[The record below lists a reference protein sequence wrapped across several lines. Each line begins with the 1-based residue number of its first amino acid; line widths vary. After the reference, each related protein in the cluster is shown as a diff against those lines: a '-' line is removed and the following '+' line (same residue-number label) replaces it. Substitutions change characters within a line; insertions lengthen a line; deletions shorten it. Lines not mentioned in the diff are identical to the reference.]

1 MKHKEVLAAL
11 AIPENNKSMRSK
23 LIFIIVVV
31 FVIACKPV
39 KKVQS
44 IQTAMAKKDT
54 AQTIVV
60 KESAKVDSAKL
71 VKEIMSKV
79 MGRKIDFN
87 TFNSKIKVDYEGPN
101 ESQHL
106 TAYIGIKKDSV
117 ILVKLVGPLGI
128 VGLEVKITK
137 DSVLLVNK
145 VDKWVKRKSVNYLQ
159 EVSEIPFD
167 FTTLQDILIG
177 NPVFLDSNVVSYQS
191 GARYLTVLMIGNLF
205 KHLVTL
211 DKADLK
217 VLHSKLDDIDPQR
230 NRTCDI
236 TFGNYERKNG
246 RYFSTYRKIAVAE
259 KSKLDINLD
268 FKQYSFNE
276 PLSYTFEVPK
286 NYKRK

>member
-1 MKHKEVLAAL
+1 MHYNLL
-11 AIPENNKSMRSK
+11 
-23 LIFIIVVV
+23 FIILAV

-44 IQTAMAKKDT
+44 IQTAMGKKDT

-60 KESAKVDSAKL
+60 KESAKVDSAAL

-79 MGRKIDFN
+79 MSSKIDFN
-87 TFNSKIKVDYEGPN
+87 TFKSKIKVDYEGPN
-101 ESQHL
+101 ESQHV

-117 ILVKLVGPLGI
+117 ILIKIVGPLGI
-128 VGLEVKITK
+128 VGLEVKITR
-137 DSVLLVNK
+137 DSVVLVNK

-159 EVSEIPFD
+159 DVSEIPFN
-167 FTTLQDILIG
+167 FSTLQDIIIG
-177 NPVFLDSNVVSYQS
+177 NPVFLNSNMVSYQS
-191 GARYLTVLMIGNLF
+191 GARYLTVLMVGDLF

-211 DKADLK
+211 DKSDFK
-217 VLHSKLDDIDPQR
+217 VLHSKLDDIDVQR

-236 TFGNYERKNG
+236 TFGNYELKNG

>member
-1 MKHKEVLAAL
+1 MAAL
-11 AIPENNKSMRSK
+11 AIPENNKSMRYN
-23 LIFIIVVV
+23 LIFIMIAVI
-31 FVIACKPV
+31 VIACKPV

-44 IQTAMAKKDT
+44 IQTAMGKKDT

-60 KESAKVDSAKL
+60 KENAKVDSATL

-79 MGRKIDFN
+79 MGSKIDFS
-87 TFNSKIKVDYEGPN
+87 TFKSKIKVDYEGPN
-101 ESQHL
+101 ESQHV

-117 ILVKLVGPLGI
+117 MLIKIVGPLGI
-128 VGLEVKITK
+128 VGLEVRITK
-137 DSVLLVNK
+137 DSVVLVNK
-145 VDKWVKRKSVNYLQ
+145 VDKWVKRRSVNYLQ
-159 EVSEIPFD
+159 DVSEIPFN
-167 FTTLQDILIG
+167 FSTLQDILIG
-177 NPVFLDSNVVSYQS
+177 NPVFLNSNVVSYQS
-191 GARYLTVLMIGNLF
+191 GARYLSVLMVGDLF

-211 DKADLK
+211 DKSDFK
-217 VLHSKLDDIDPQR
+217 VLHSKLDDIDVQR

-236 TFGNYERKNG
+236 TFGNYELKNG

>member
-1 MKHKEVLAAL
+1 
-11 AIPENNKSMRSK
+11 MRSN
-23 LIFIIVVV
+23 LILIMLVV
-31 FVIACKPV
+31 FVIACKPI

-44 IQTAMAKKDT
+44 IQTAIGKKDT

-71 VKEIMSKV
+71 VREIMSKV
-79 MGRKIDFN
+79 MGRKIDFK
-87 TFNSKIKVDYEGPN
+87 TFNSKIKLDYEGPN

-128 VGLEVKITK
+128 VGLEAKITK
-137 DSVLLVNK
+137 DSVVLVNK
-145 VDKWVKRKSVNYLQ
+145 VDKWVKRKSVSYLN

-167 FTTLQDILIG
+167 FTTLQDLIVG
-177 NPVFLDSNVVSYQS
+177 NPVFLDSNVISYQS
-191 GARYLTVLMIGNLF
+191 GSRYLTVLMVGDLF

-211 DKADLK
+211 DKSDLK
-217 VLHSKLDDIDPQR
+217 VLHSKLDDIDLQR

-236 TFGNYERKNG
+236 TFGNYELKNG

>member
-1 MKHKEVLAAL
+1 VAL
-11 AIPENNKSMRSK
+11 VIPENNKSMRYN
-23 LIFIIVVV
+23 LIFIMVAILAV
-31 FVIACKPV
+31 ACKPV
-39 KKVQS
+39 KKIQS
-44 IQTAMAKKDT
+44 IQTAMGKKDT

-60 KESAKVDSAKL
+60 KESAKVDSAAL

-79 MGRKIDFN
+79 MGSKIDFN
-87 TFNSKIKVDYEGPN
+87 TFKSKIKVDYEGPN
-101 ESQHL
+101 ESQHV

-117 ILVKLVGPLGI
+117 ILIKIVGPLGI
-128 VGLEVKITK
+128 VGLEVKITR
-137 DSVLLVNK
+137 DSVVLVNK

-159 EVSEIPFD
+159 DVSEIPFD
-167 FTTLQDILIG
+167 FSTLQDILIG
-177 NPVFLDSNVVSYQS
+177 NPVFLNSNVVSYQS
-191 GARYLTVLMIGNLF
+191 GARYLTVLMVGDVF

-211 DKADLK
+211 DKSDFK
-217 VLHSKLDDIDPQR
+217 VLHSKLDDIDVQR

-236 TFGNYERKNG
+236 TFGNYELKNG

>member
-1 MKHKEVLAAL
+1 M
-11 AIPENNKSMRSK
+11 AIPENNKFMRYI
-23 LIFIIVVV
+23 LIFVMVAVIVV
-31 FVIACKPV
+31 ACKPV

-44 IQTAMAKKDT
+44 IQTAIGKKDT

-60 KESAKVDSAKL
+60 KESDKVDSAAL
-71 VKEIMSKV
+71 VQQIMGKV
-79 MGRKIDFN
+79 MGKKIDFT
-87 TFNSKIKVDYEGPN
+87 TFKSKIKVDYEGPN
-101 ESQHL
+101 ESQHV

-128 VGLEVKITK
+128 VGMEVKITR
-137 DSVLLVNK
+137 DSVVLVNK

-159 EVSEIPFD
+159 EVSEIPFN
-167 FTTLQDILIG
+167 FSTLQDILIG
-177 NPVFLDSNVVSYQS
+177 NPVFLNSNVISYQS
-191 GARYLTVLMIGNLF
+191 GARNLTVLMVGDVF
-205 KHLVTL
+205 KHLVTI
-211 DKADLK
+211 DKSDFK
-217 VLHSKLDDIDPQR
+217 VLHSKLDDIDVQR

-236 TFGNYERKNG
+236 TFGNYEFKNG

>member
-1 MKHKEVLAAL
+1 M
-11 AIPENNKSMRSK
+11 AIPENNKSMHYN
-23 LIFIIVVV
+23 LLFIILAV

-44 IQTAMAKKDT
+44 IQTAMGKKDT

-60 KESAKVDSAKL
+60 KESAKVDSAAL

-79 MGRKIDFN
+79 MSSKIDFN
-87 TFNSKIKVDYEGPN
+87 TFKSKIKVDYEGPN
-101 ESQHL
+101 ESQHV

-117 ILVKLVGPLGI
+117 ILIKIVGPLGI
-128 VGLEVKITK
+128 VGLEVKITR
-137 DSVLLVNK
+137 DSVVLVNK

-159 EVSEIPFD
+159 DVSEIPFN
-167 FTTLQDILIG
+167 FSTLQDIIIG
-177 NPVFLDSNVVSYQS
+177 NPVFLNSNMVSYQS
-191 GARYLTVLMIGNLF
+191 GARYLTVLMVGDLF

-211 DKADLK
+211 DKSDFK
-217 VLHSKLDDIDPQR
+217 VLHSKLDDIDVQR

-236 TFGNYERKNG
+236 TFGNYELKNG